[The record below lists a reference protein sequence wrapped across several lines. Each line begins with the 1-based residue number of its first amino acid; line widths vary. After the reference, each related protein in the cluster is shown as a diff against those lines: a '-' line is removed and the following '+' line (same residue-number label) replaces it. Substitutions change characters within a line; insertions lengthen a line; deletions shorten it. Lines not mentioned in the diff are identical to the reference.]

1 MQENPSNRNLE
12 ADLLAGRL
20 DDILAQIE
28 AEYAS
33 YKQIPVF
40 TCAEEEL
47 AFWSR
52 TAPAP
57 VDDASPPVEH
67 RPD

>member
-1 MQENPSNRNLE
+1 MQKNPENRTLE

-28 AEYAS
+28 AEYAT

-52 TAPAP
+52 SAPAAEEDSALTKP
-57 VDDASPPVEH
+57 TDK
-67 RPD
+67 